1 MFKTILRLLLLPF
14 RMFRRFWRWYKSC
27 YAGKSWIAKTFIALI
42 SFVVFVF
49 SYAAA
54 VQFNFLWLF
63 GDSPSISTIMNPP
76 ANAASEVYSA
86 DGVLLHKFYNENRAP
101 VAYEDINPVFF
112 EALIST
118 EDERFYQH
126 HGIDF
131 MGLLAAAKDALAGHP
146 RGASTIT
153 QQLVKN
159 MHRMRSRSSGL
170 LGHIPGVRMI
180 IMKSKEMIIAS
191 EIELLYSKEEILTMY
206 ANTVDFGSNA
216 YGIKTAAK
224 TYFNTDPSKLKLQE
238 AAVLVGILKATNA
251 YNPRVNPENA
261 KRRRN
266 TVIDNMVNQGYVSK
280 AKAETLKET
289 EIKLKYTPENPKDGT
304 ALYFRQAVLSEIH
317 DIMPGLDPDVDGLK
331 IYTTLDSRMQKYAE
345 EAVRSHMRSLQS
357 DFLDN
362 WGGQDPW
369 VDDNYNTIKNF
380 LNDKIKQTDAYKVL
394 AASYPDN
401 PEIVREKLNEK
412 HRVRLFTYDGKG
424 YRDVEMSSMD
434 SLRYM
439 LRFMHTGF
447 VAMEPTTGFVKA
459 YVGDVDFYTWEHDNV
474 RATHQPG
481 STFKL
486 FVYATAIKNGLT
498 PNDTRKDEQIVIRG
512 AGKSGGDW
520 RPQNANGKFTNAP
533 MSLRTAFAHS
543 VNSIAVRLGK
553 EFGISNVIRTAHD
566 MGITSELQNIPSLPL
581 GSSDVSPYELV
592 SAYCTVANYGTH
604 VEPTCIERIEDAD
617 GRIIY
622 TANTKS
628 YVALSEREAFYM
640 QSLLAAGVKEGT
652 SQGMK
657 NYIGDLYAEN
667 RVSVGGKTGTTN
679 NHTDAWFV
687 GVTPNLVAGAWVG
700 GQYRQIHFRSGAL
713 GQGSRAAMPIV
724 GKFFDKVLHSNKL
737 GRRYCIIYHTPSG
750 TDASAIRG
758 DRNDDGPKH
767 DSTETDSID
776 YIATEPEPNPYPEQ
790 TEQTTTNDNINSGGR
805 NERSDKN
812 KVVPKPS
819 DKDNL
824 FD

>member
-1 MFKTILRLLLLPF
+1 MLRFIFRLITLPF
-14 RMFRRFWRWYKSC
+14 RLCFHLWRWYKSC
-27 YAGKSWIAKTFIALI
+27 YAGKSWIAKILIALF
-42 SFVVFVF
+42 SFVFFVIG
-49 SYAAA
+49 YAAS

-63 GDSPSISTIMNPP
+63 GDSPSIKTIMDPP

-86 DGVLLHKFYNENRAP
+86 DGELLHKFYSENRAP
-101 VAYEDINPVFF
+101 VAYDEISPNFIQ
-112 EALIST
+112 ALIST

-126 HGIDF
+126 RGIDF
-131 MGLLAAAKDALAGHP
+131 MGLLAAAKDAVAGHP

-180 IMKSKEMIIAS
+180 IMKSKEMIIAT
-191 EIELLYSKEEILTMY
+191 EIEMMYSKEEILTMY

-216 YGIKTAAK
+216 YGIKTASK
-224 TYFNTDPSKLKLQE
+224 TYFNTSPSNLTIPE

-251 YNPRVNPENA
+251 YNPRINPDNA

-266 TVIDNMVNQGYVSK
+266 TVIDNMVKQGYISN
-280 AKAETLKET
+280 AKADNLKCT
-289 EIKLKYTPENPKDGT
+289 EIELKYHPESPKDGK
-304 ALYFRQAVLSEIH
+304 ALYFRQAVLNELNRV
-317 DIMPGLDPDVDGLK
+317 MPGLDPDVDGLK
-331 IYTTLDSRMQKYAE
+331 IYTTLDSRMQRYAE
-345 EAVRSHMRSLQS
+345 EAVKNHMRVLQQE
-357 DFLDN
+357 FLDN
-362 WGGQDPW
+362 WGSQDPW
-369 VDDNYNTIKNF
+369 VDDSNHPIRGF
-380 LNDKIKQTDAYKVL
+380 LADKIKQTDAYRNL
-394 AASYPDN
+394 AARYPDD
-401 PEIVREKLNEK
+401 PETVRLKLNEK

-447 VAMEPTTGFVKA
+447 VAMEPTTGHVKA
-459 YVGDVDFYTWEHDNV
+459 YVGDIDFFTWEHDNV

-498 PNDTRKDEQIVIRG
+498 PNDTRRDEQIVIRG
-512 AGKSGGDW
+512 AGKGGGDW
-520 RPQNANGKFTNAP
+520 RPQNASGRFTNQP
-533 MSLRTAFAHS
+533 MTLRTAFAYS

-553 EFGISNVIRTAHD
+553 EFGISNIIATARD
-566 MGITSELQNIPSLPL
+566 MGITTELQQIPSLPL
-581 GSSDVSPYELV
+581 GASDVSPFELV
-592 SAYCTVANYGTH
+592 NAYCTVANYGVH
-604 VEPTCIERIEDAD
+604 VEPTCIERIEDSE
-617 GRIIY
+617 GRLIY
-622 TANTKS
+622 SSAINS
-628 YVALSEREAFYM
+628 YVALSEREAYYM

-657 NYIGDLYAEN
+657 NYIGDLYADN

-700 GQYRQIHFRSGAL
+700 GQYRQIHFRSGAM
-713 GQGSRAAMPIV
+713 GQGAKAALPMV
-724 GKFFDKVLHSNKL
+724 GKFFEKVLHNSTL
-737 GRRYCIIYHTPSG
+737 GKRYCIIYHTPSG
-750 TDASAIRG
+750 TDASALRG
-758 DRNDDGPKH
+758 DRNDDGPKP
-767 DSTETDSID
+767 DTTLVDSID
-776 YIATEPEPNPYPEQ
+776 YVATEPNPNTYSEQ
-790 TEQTTTNDNINSGGR
+790 VEQNNHIEYSGGR
-805 NERSDKN
+805 NEHNEDKN
-812 KVVPKPS
+812 R